1 MNHHLCYAS
10 VSEWGTAYQV
20 DNAGQG
26 RPYLLPYQVSKSG
39 FATLAEI
46 ERRVRASFID
56 DNHDA
61 HHLDMV
67 IGAYYADDA
76 PTRTQV
82 EADAVRVYVALSRYI
97 ANLNN
102 NNAPRAALLAV
113 PSSLVLLTA
122 DTLSSAFLEQWDS
135 E

>member
-20 DNAGQG
+20 DNAGHD

-39 FATLAEI
+39 FATLVEI
-46 ERRVRASFID
+46 ERRVRASFLD

-97 ANLNN
+97 TSLSD
-102 NNAPRAALLAV
+102 NAPRAALLAV

-122 DTLSSAFLEQWDS
+122 DPLSSAFLEQWDS

>member
-39 FATLAEI
+39 LVTIIEF
-46 ERRVRASFID
+46 ERRVRASFLD
-56 DNHDA
+56 GSHDA
-61 HHLDMV
+61 HHLDLV
-67 IGAYYADDA
+67 IGSCYADDTQA
-76 PTRTQV
+76 RTAI
-82 EADAVRVYVALSRYI
+82 ETEAVRVYAALARY
-97 ANLNN
+97 LTTLCNN
-102 NNAPRAALLAV
+102 HAPRAALLAV

-122 DTLSSAFLEQWDS
+122 DPLSTEFLTQWGV
-135 E
+135 

>member
-39 FATLAEI
+39 FATLVEI

-97 ANLNN
+97 ASLNN

-113 PSSLVLLTA
+113 PSTA
-122 DTLSSAFLEQWDS
+122 A
-135 E
+135 

>member
-1 MNHHLCYAS
+1 MTHHLCYAS

-39 FATLAEI
+39 FATLVEI

-97 ANLNN
+97 TSLNDS
-102 NNAPRAALLAV
+102 NAPRAALLAV
-113 PSSLVLLTA
+113 PSSVVLLTA
-122 DTLSSAFLEQWDS
+122 DPLSMEFLTQWNN
-135 E
+135 